1 VIGHASYESLML
13 CRVYN
18 CTPLELERQP
28 LDIVLDHIACI
39 HAEGEHRQIEQR
51 RAAMRGRPRKRR

>member
-1 VIGHASYESLML
+1 ML

-28 LDIVLDHIACI
+28 LDVVLDHIACI
-39 HAEGEHRQIEQR
+39 HAEGEHRELEAR
-51 RAAMRGRPRKRR
+51 RAALRGRPRRRR